1 MAGVLGEGNN
11 QALLLVQML
20 PVRPPDDKDRRKD
33 PKYPGGQLAQG
44 RRARIEDERLVP
56 VFVVWVPS

>member
-44 RRARIEDERLVP
+44 RRARIRR
-56 VFVVWVPS
+56 